1 MFGSVFCE
9 TVCGYCVLGTAPER
23 DQTTR
28 ETPRQTVELYIEAPV
43 VVAGISNFPSTEPIC
58 NKHDSC
64 HELYR
69 GHDRPRPVAL

>member
-28 ETPRQTVELYIEAPV
+28 ETPRQTVELYRAIRAV
-43 VVAGISNFPSTEPIC
+43 QQI
-58 NKHDSC
+58 
-64 HELYR
+64 
-69 GHDRPRPVAL
+69 RPVAPYVPR

>member
-28 ETPRQTVELYIEAPV
+28 ETPRQTVELY
-43 VVAGISNFPSTEPIC
+43 
-58 NKHDSC
+58 
-64 HELYR
+64 R
-69 GHDRPRPVAL
+69 GTRGRCRYFKFSEHRANMQ